1 MTLHKPIKL
10 FFQGEEECHDKE
22 IDTLVDVPEEQCDL
36 NPQTTCRF
44 QTKLGRDHLFTS
56 LSW

>member
-1 MTLHKPIKL
+1 MTHKT